1 MAHPVFLAPGSYHE
15 FNISSRNVRDNM
27 ITELQTKFPNDRIA
41 QNLVKHLLNIDKH
54 VLNQYNDILLVLENV
69 GGTNIH
75 FKTSRMETKELI
87 YTIPSW
93 NTEVPFEF
101 QTHKKWWVWW

>member
-41 QNLVKHLLNIDKH
+41 HNLVKHLLKIDKH
-54 VLNQYNDILLVLENV
+54 VLNQYNDILLVLENL
-69 GGTNIH
+69 GGTQLH
-75 FKTSRMETKELI
+75 FKTSRMETKELV

-101 QTHKKWWVWW
+101 QTHKKWWMWW